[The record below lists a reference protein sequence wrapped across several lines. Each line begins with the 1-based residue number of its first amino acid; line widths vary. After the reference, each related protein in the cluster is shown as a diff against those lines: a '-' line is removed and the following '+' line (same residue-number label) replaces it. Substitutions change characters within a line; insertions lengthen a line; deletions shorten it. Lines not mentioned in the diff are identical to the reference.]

1 MPRDLRHAAHVDHV
15 RRPGRKPPYEGKLV
29 AGRPLNAPV
38 PMIAVAVYPRWSY
51 DRGILRGIAEFTAGP
66 ARFRHVVLPEPA
78 DDSAGILRNSAAFS
92 IAGVIGAEGPVLD
105 LAISLGLPCVCVTG
119 VARQF
124 PAPRVLSDD
133 VRIGREIARHLL
145 DQGYRRLGFLDYRRF
160 TWFGRQRWHGF
171 RAAAVAA
178 GVECHR
184 FAATPT
190 LSPSFAPD
198 SRRLD
203 RYLDAFIRR
212 GGGGPAAVMAST
224 DHLGVEAIAA
234 AARVG
239 LRVPEDLAVVGVDDN
254 DVVFESCVPALT
266 SLGQHTDRIGYTAAT
281 LLSRLIAGDGP
292 VPQLTLVEPGE
303 LIVRRSSDHMVIS
316 DRLVAAALQ
325 QVRDPETVIIKVETI
340 AARLGVSRK
349 TLDERFKA
357 VIGRTP
363 AAEVRRLQVER
374 ARRLLLTSDLSIGD
388 VAAAAGFSS
397 AQQLSETF
405 HRETGLTPTDCRRRS
420 RASSMGR

>member
-1 MPRDLRHAAHVDHV
+1 M
-15 RRPGRKPPYEGKLV
+15 
-29 AGRPLNAPV
+29 
-38 PMIAVAVYPRWSY
+38 MAVAVYPRWSY

-66 ARFRHVVLPEPA
+66 APFRHVVLPELP
-78 DDSAGILRNSAAFS
+78 DDCVRILRNSAAFS

-105 LAISLGLPCVCVTG
+105 LAVSLGLPCVCVTG
-119 VARQF
+119 VDRQF

-145 DQGYRRLGFLDYRRF
+145 EQGYRRLGFLDYRRF

-171 RAAAVAA
+171 RAAAAAA
-178 GVECHR
+178 GIECHR
-184 FAATPT
+184 FASTPMPT
-190 LSPSFAPD
+190 PSLDPG
-198 SRRLD
+198 SRRID
-203 RYLDAFIRR
+203 RYILALAGR
-212 GGGGPAAVMAST
+212 GGGGPVAVMAST
-224 DHLGVEAIAA
+224 DHLGVDLIAA
-234 AARVG
+234 AHRVG

-292 VPQLTLVEPGE
+292 VPPLTLVEPGE
-303 LIVRRSSDHMVIS
+303 LVVRRSSDHMVIG

-325 QVRDPETVIIKVETI
+325 QVRDPETVGIKVETI

-374 ARRLLLTSDLSIGD
+374 ARRLLLTTDLPIGE
-388 VAAAAGFSS
+388 VAEAAGFSS

-405 HRETGLTPTDCRRRS
+405 HRETGLTPTDCRRRN
-420 RASSMGR
+420 RASNTGHGSA